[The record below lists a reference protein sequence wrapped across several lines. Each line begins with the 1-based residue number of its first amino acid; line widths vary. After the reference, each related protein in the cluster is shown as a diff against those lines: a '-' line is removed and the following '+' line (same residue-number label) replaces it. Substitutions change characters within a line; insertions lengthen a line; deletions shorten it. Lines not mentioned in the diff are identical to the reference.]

1 MEKALLDKLRYQT
14 NLKYKNYTNDQLDNI
29 INEKLEKLGLNI
41 NSFNDLSS
49 LQNTLLNLINI
60 RNSLNSGISLSTEDD
75 HNIDNEIITPI
86 IDNVNHINIPSPN
99 PIIINS
105 LPDKLIS
112 KNLMLSQFII
122 DLINSINVTNVSDD
136 NQLLQILLDCNNY
149 LLYNKE

>member
-14 NLKYKNYTNDQLDNI
+14 NSKYKNYSNDQLDNI

-41 NSFNDLSS
+41 NLFNDLSS
-49 LQNTLLNLINI
+49 LQITLLNLINI
-60 RNSLNSGISLSTEDD
+60 RNSLNSGISLSSEDD
-75 HNIDNEIITPI
+75 NNIDNEIITPI
-86 IDNVNHINIPSPN
+86 IDNVNHISIPSPN